1 MRAELAVIDVRR
13 LTWKRVWRGIYRVHV
28 EFNTHDLLS
37 YGSSIAF
44 QALYAVVPLVL
55 LGLGTL
61 GITGEQTVYTH
72 HIAPSLRRD
81 MSHDAFHIVNT
92 TAQDVMSGSKR
103 IYWTTAGLLVTI
115 WGISGSIRAMFVPLN
130 RIYDTEETRTFWNR
144 LFTSFLVSVIVIAC
158 VYAAILDVYLTR
170 LLHPSPVL
178 AVLLFIGRWAGAL
191 LMLLL
196 AIGAIVRL
204 APSKKLPAEW
214 VSVGALLSALSWIGA
229 SLLYGAYV
237 SVVSYTSLY
246 GFLALIV
253 VLLAYLYYSSVSFL
267 FGIVVDSLLRDEIK
281 KSKRRRKR

>member
-1 MRAELAVIDVRR
+1 
-13 LTWKRVWRGIYRVHV
+13 
-28 EFNTHDLLS
+28 
-37 YGSSIAF
+37 
-44 QALYAVVPLVL
+44 VL
-55 LGLGTL
+55 LGLGT
-61 GITGEQTVYTH
+61 
-72 HIAPSLRRD
+72 
-81 MSHDAFHIVNT
+81 
-92 TAQDVMSGSKR
+92 
-103 IYWTTAGLLVTI
+103 
-115 WGISGSIRAMFVPLN
+115 PLN